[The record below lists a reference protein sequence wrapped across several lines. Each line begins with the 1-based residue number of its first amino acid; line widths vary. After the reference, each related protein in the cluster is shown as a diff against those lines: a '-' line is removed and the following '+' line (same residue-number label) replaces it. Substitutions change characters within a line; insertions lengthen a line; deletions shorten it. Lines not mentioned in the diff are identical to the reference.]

1 MADYIEPRYRPDLNE
16 GLGGSI
22 EFGEEYLF
30 PVDLPA
36 GKVREILE
44 DQSKSEDAVKGSTF
58 PYFSVDLGGGQRAD
72 LLHSHGEG
80 RPVDAVAVYDEKQDE
95 TLAFYDI
102 DELKE
107 EQREI

>member
-1 MADYIEPRYRPDLNE
+1 MPDHPEPRYRPELNE

-22 EFGEEYLF
+22 EFGDEYLF

-36 GKVREILE
+36 ENVREILE
-44 DQSKSEDAVKGSTF
+44 DQSTGETEVRGSTF
-58 PYFSVDLGGGQRAD
+58 PYFSVYLGGGQRAD
-72 LLHSHGEG
+72 LLHSHGDS

-95 TLAFYDI
+95 TLGFYDI
-102 DELKE
+102 RDLKE